1 MDRGGTGYM
10 NTVADDFPKDIMVLQ
25 TTSEVQ
31 NPDFTRASTDQGIYN
46 HHNVFM
52 DFVKPVDVFGCEAG
66 HASTKQVPVTV
77 FSAGAT
83 EVGQLTYFAQDGL
96 VKSGYYIPKD
106 RQMMNMIYVIN
117 YNDVE
122 KEVYTATEI
131 EYLEGKPEGYV
142 RSSQQRVDPGI
153 CGGPSGALIHPPKG
167 QSKFAVKSSNIIA
180 LRDGWI
186 VNAREL
192 TQIVQRQ
199 ALTQTFRWTYA

>member
-10 NTVADDFPKDIMVLQ
+10 NTVGDDFPRDVMVLQ

-46 HHNVFM
+46 HHNVFF
-52 DFVKPVDVFGCEAG
+52 DFAKPIDVFGCEEG
-66 HASTKQVPVTV
+66 HKSSPQVPVTV

-83 EVGQLTYFAQDGL
+83 EVGQLTYYAQDGAI
-96 VKSGYYIPKD
+96 KSGYYIPKN
-106 RQMMNMIYVIN
+106 RQMMNMIDVIN

-122 KEVYTATEI
+122 KEVYTSTQI

-142 RSSQQRVDPGI
+142 RATQQRVDPGI

-167 QSKFAVKSSNIIA
+167 QSKFAVKSSSIIA

-186 VNAREL
+186 VNARKYFSMIE
-192 TQIVQRQ
+192 
-199 ALTQTFRWTYA
+199 A